1 MRILKENGDIIMTNT
16 RKQDLPFILEAER
29 ENSEFVGQWTIEQHE
44 KALNDDDILHILI
57 KKIDGRNIGYIILK
71 GLASQNNSIELM
83 RIVITE
89 KNKGY
94 GKIVI
99 SLIKKWCFEIRHTHR
114 LWLDVRENNVKAQ
127 YVYENQGFKK
137 EGILRECIKD
147 GNSYQSLIVMSIL
160 SQEYKKV

>member
-1 MRILKENGDIIMTNT
+1 MRILIEYGDIIMTYT
-16 RKQDLPFILEAER
+16 RKQDLQFILEAER
-29 ENSEFVGQWTIEQHE
+29 ENTEFVGQWTIEQHE
-44 KALNDDDILHILI
+44 KALNDDNILHILI
-57 KKIDGRNIGYIILK
+57 KKIDGRSIGYIILK
-71 GLASQNNSIELM
+71 GLASQNDNIELM

-99 SLIKKWCFEIRHTHR
+99 SLIKKWCFEIRHAHR
-114 LWLDVRENNVKAQ
+114 LWLDVRENNVRAQ
-127 YVYENQGFKK
+127 YVYENQGFKN

-160 SQEYKKV
+160 SHEYKKV